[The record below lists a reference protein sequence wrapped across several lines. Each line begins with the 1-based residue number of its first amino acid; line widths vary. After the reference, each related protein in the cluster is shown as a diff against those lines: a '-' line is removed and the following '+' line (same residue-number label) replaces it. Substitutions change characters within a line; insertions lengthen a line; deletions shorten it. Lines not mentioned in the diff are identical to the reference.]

1 MFSEVFKYLPL
12 SEMSSDDEFEVDFA
26 SNASKIVKKK
36 WVKMQTVSTSL
47 NSSTTTAVMKKS
59 AGPAGAAIGRGA
71 VSAVSKIGQQN
82 DVFYNELAGAKIE
95 DAALKVK
102 LTEKQKVL

>member
-1 MFSEVFKYLPL
+1 MFSEVFKHLPL
-12 SEMSSDDEFEVDFA
+12 SNMSSDDEFEVDFA

-47 NSSTTTAVMKKS
+47 NSSTTTA
-59 AGPAGAAIGRGA
+59 GPAGASIGRGA

-82 DVFYNELAGAKIE
+82 D
-95 DAALKVK
+95 D
-102 LTEKQKVL
+102 

>member
-1 MFSEVFKYLPL
+1 
-12 SEMSSDDEFEVDFA
+12 MSSDDEFEVDFA

-36 WVKMQTVSTSL
+36 WVNMKSVTTSL
-47 NSSTTTAVMKKS
+47 NLSTTTAVMKKPPR
-59 AGPAGAAIGRGA
+59 PAGAAIGQGA
-71 VSAVSKIGQQN
+71 ESAVSKIGQQN